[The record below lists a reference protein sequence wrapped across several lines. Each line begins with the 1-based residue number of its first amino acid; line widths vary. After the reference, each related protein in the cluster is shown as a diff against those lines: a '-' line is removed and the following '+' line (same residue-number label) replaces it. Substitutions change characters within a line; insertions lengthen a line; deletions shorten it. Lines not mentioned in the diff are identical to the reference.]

1 MTLSAIH
8 ENARDL
14 LHTIVASD
22 HVLVDK
28 LDIGQ
33 APASD
38 WLRLLEDVARAT
50 SSDPRT
56 RSPGRDLEQLAD
68 SFWIEELDPR
78 ADRVLTSHE
87 PLAAD
92 LFFASLVVLTIDEY
106 RKLVSPVDASI
117 DILRAAAARALAT
130 DFSISPSVRAPSTRL
145 RSSALARPQKRRLDG
160 SLVHDRRAR
169 RNERGPLTCFNTG

>member
-14 LHTIVASD
+14 LNTIVSSY

-28 LDIGQ
+28 LDIGS

-38 WLRLLEDVARAT
+38 WLRLLEDVAGAT

-68 SFWIEELDPR
+68 SFWIEELDPH
-78 ADRVLTSHE
+78 ADRVLTSRE
-87 PLAAD
+87 PFAAA

-106 RKLVSPVDASI
+106 RKLVSPIDPSI
-117 DILRAAAARALAT
+117 VRLHEAATNALAV
-130 DFSISPSVRAPSTRL
+130 DFRVDLSKRPSPEPEVVIEC
-145 RSSALARPQKRRLDG
+145 AREAADAWMRW
-160 SLVHDRRAR
+160 VHRV
-169 RNERGPLTCFNTG
+169 

>member
-1 MTLSAIH
+1 MANSMTLSAIH

-14 LHTIVASD
+14 LNTIVSSY

-28 LDIGQ
+28 LDIGR

-38 WLRLLEDVARAT
+38 WLRLLEDVAGAT

-56 RSPGRDLEQLAD
+56 RSPGRDVEQLAD

-78 ADRVLTSHE
+78 ADRVLTSRE

-92 LFFASLVVLTIDEY
+92 LFFASVVVITIDEY
-106 RKLVSPVDASI
+106 RKLVSPVDPSI
-117 DILRAAAARALAT
+117 DVLRQSAARALAT
-130 DFSISPSVRAPSTRL
+130 DFAIDLSKRPSPEHEVAITCAREIGEAWTRWV
-145 RSSALARPQKRRLDG
+145 AR
-160 SLVHDRRAR
+160 V
-169 RNERGPLTCFNTG
+169 